1 MLQIEYIRVVFP
13 PFILPKKPTKYKS
26 LKKLM
31 YRNPLYPGLYQTQRL
46 VPHAIRVSIWCRAA
60 CRIRVPNLT
69 SWGIHQVG
77 PQAMI
82 PLDSLTVRQYGICTR
97 SCSTRLNFLFSTFY
111 YGFWSG
117 MLFYRWM
124 HLWHYAVGCL
134 PSSPYWKVNGS
145 TGYVHVSGVRYHWT
159 IQTPQDDN
167 KYSHHFSYYFS
178 CCQKSHTIEHSSKN
192 SFVVCDMWW
201 MRSIY
206 P

>member
-1 MLQIEYIRVVFP
+1 MPSGFLSGAELLAESGSPTSPLGEFTKWVHRPWFHWILWLWDNMVFVP
-13 PFILPKKPTKYKS
+13 GVALP
-26 LKKLM
+26 
-31 YRNPLYPGLYQTQRL
+31 G
-46 VPHAIRVSIWCRAA
+46 SIF
-60 CRIRVPNLT
+60 
-69 SWGIHQVG
+69 
-77 PQAMI
+77 
-82 PLDSLTVRQYGICTR
+82 Y
-97 SCSTRLNFLFSTFY
+97 FLLSTFY
-111 YGFWSG
+111 YGLWSG

-159 IQTPQDDN
+159 IQTPQDGN

-178 CCQKSHTIEHSSKN
+178 CCKKSHTIEHSSKN

>member
-111 YGFWSG
+111 FLLSTMDYG
-117 MLFYRWM
+117 
-124 HLWHYAVGCL
+124 VGC
-134 PSSPYWKVNGS
+134 SSTDGCTYDIMQLD
-145 TGYVHVSGVRYHWT
+145 VSPLHPIG
-159 IQTPQDDN
+159 
-167 KYSHHFSYYFS
+167 
-178 CCQKSHTIEHSSKN
+178 KSMDLLGMYMCL
-192 SFVVCDMWW
+192 V
-201 MRSIY
+201 
-206 P
+206 